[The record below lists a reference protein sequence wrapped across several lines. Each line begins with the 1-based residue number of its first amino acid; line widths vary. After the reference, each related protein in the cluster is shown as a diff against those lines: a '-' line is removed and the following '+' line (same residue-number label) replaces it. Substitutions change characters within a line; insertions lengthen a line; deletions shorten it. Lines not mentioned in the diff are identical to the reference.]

1 MLRMKMVDFD
11 LAGIAA
17 PRATP
22 SIPLTFSIGDD
33 TQLTVWVSDLKTQ
46 VVSGVLTATG
56 TATLPGH
63 DSDTFTAQV
72 RTDDASVDRLVLT
85 LRFGSLQMDPVDFAI
100 DVSHLRDDSG
110 AVRATAGS
118 ALLNQLVTDLGP

>member
-11 LAGIAA
+11 PAGSAV
-17 PRATP
+17 RHATQ
-22 SIPLTFSIGDD
+22 SIPLAFSIADD
-33 TQLTVWVSDLKTQ
+33 TQLTVWVTDLKTQ
-46 VVSGVLTATG
+46 VVGGVLTATG

-72 RTDDASVDRLVLT
+72 RADETSADRLVLT
-85 LRFGSLQMDPVDFAI
+85 LGFGSLPMDPVDFAI
-100 DVSHLRDDSG
+100 DVSHLRNGG

-118 ALLNQLVTDLGP
+118 TLISQLLTDLGP